1 MCRQC
6 STDIAAFLES
16 NKSHNNFWKAITWK
30 YTNVHNWFLSLWTR
44 RSLPFLYAVLGY
56 FCFILVF
63 MFLSPHQNFSGVN
76 PTSLFEMSIKQKEKF
91 FFCLL
96 FYPKFQACNF
106 APLLRNL
113 EVTLFECY
121 VYLESC
127 WGQLDGTLGLAN
139 PLRKWKFHSSKP
151 LTHFNSTVKYFN
163 PLVGFSR
170 TANGIFTVLWAT
182 NSEGFTV
189 PTEEKGPHNHPNTK
203 FLNSYQTSP
212 IINQC
217 TLPDGG

>member
-1 MCRQC
+1 MDQKITPISLCC
-6 STDIAAFLES
+6 SWLLLFYFGFHVSVSTPELFWSEPYFLAWDEYQT
-16 NKSHNNFWKAITWK
+16 KGK
-30 YTNVHNWFLSLWTR
+30 V
-44 RSLPFLYAVLGY
+44 
-56 FCFILVF
+56 
-63 MFLSPHQNFSGVN
+63 
-76 PTSLFEMSIKQKEKF
+76 F
-91 FFCLL
+91 FFLCLL

-113 EVTLFECY
+113 EVTLFGCY

-127 WGQLDGTLGLAN
+127 CGQLDGTLGLAI
-139 PLRKWKFHSSKP
+139 PLRKWKFHSSNP

-170 TANGIFTVLWAT
+170 AANEIFTVLWAT
-182 NSEGFTV
+182 NSEDFTV
-189 PTEEKGPHNHPNTK
+189 PTEEKGPHNHQNTK

-217 TLPDGG
+217 TSPDGG